1 MIRIATRE
9 DLPVIKS
16 LTEACAKALQAKNI
30 FQWNENYPSREK
42 LAADIQKNELYLW
55 EEGNVIVSII
65 VLTSTMAAVYSDI
78 HWPTPNKN
86 NLYVHRL
93 ATHPQH
99 WGKSYA
105 RKMMDFAEETAKQN
119 NFTSIRLDT
128 FSKNKRNLKF
138 YEARDYKRMGFVY
151 FPDKSSAPFYCYE
164 KLM

>member
-1 MIRIATRE
+1 MIRKAIRE
-9 DLPVIKS
+9 DLPAIKS

-42 LAADIQKNELYLW
+42 LAADIRKNELYLW
-55 EEGNVIVSII
+55 EEDKRIVSIM
-65 VLTSTMAAVYSDI
+65 VLTSTMASVYNDV
-78 HWPTPNKN
+78 HWFTPNKN

-93 ATHPQH
+93 ATHPEY
-99 WGKSYA
+99 WGEGYA

-119 NFTSIRLDT
+119 NCASIRLDT

-138 YEARDYKRMGFVY
+138 YEARGYDRSGFVY

-164 KLM
+164 KIM